1 MIKIFFS
8 ALGNL
13 FKSEEQAS
21 ELLTP
26 QQTVV
31 KFVLSHPTTTIGE
44 LSLIDGVWTFQYTEE
59 FKQQNKLTPII
70 DFSDINK
77 VYTAT
82 QLFPYFSFRI
92 PSVGRPQIKKV
103 IEKEKIDSNNTVEL
117 LKHFGQRTIVNPF
130 HLQMA

>member
-1 MIKIFFS
+1 MIKTLFS
-8 ALGNL
+8 AFGDL

-21 ELLTP
+21 ALQTP
-26 QQTVV
+26 QETAVT
-31 KFVLSHPTTTIGE
+31 FILSHRSTSIGE
-44 LSLIDGVWTFQYTEE
+44 LILNNGTWTFQYTEE
-59 FKQQNKLTPII
+59 FKQQKKLTPII

-77 VYTAT
+77 VY
-82 QLFPYFSFRI
+82 QSEKLFAYFEFRI
-92 PSVGRPQIKKV
+92 PSIQRPQIKQV